1 MPTVQIAPG
10 SGQGLGGVIQG
21 LWGTYTPAADGSY
34 TVDGRDVPPLL
45 AQGFNYVKSLTNF
58 YTTPIAPLAATVG
71 RIVASGALSN
81 GTVAISNQP
90 DVMRPVTVEVGTG
103 TAAITAGNIAV
114 TYVGNDGQSA
124 TENYSLVCTASSAVT
139 QTMSRGVVTIT
150 SIAVTGVVGGTSPWL
165 RMSSNAQL
173 SLPVAGS
180 GIDFS
185 VTREYDAGATIAIG
199 TLGVSLASIA
209 PTTAPNGT
217 NEYSFA
223 YNYTSP
229 IS

>member
-10 SGQGLGGVIQG
+10 AGQGLGGVIQG

-71 RIVASGALSN
+71 RVVASGALSN

-103 TAAITAGNIAV
+103 TAAITAGNVAV
-114 TYVGNDGQSA
+114 TYTGNDGVSA
-124 TENYSLVCTASSAVT
+124 TENY
-139 QTMSRGVVTIT
+139 
-150 SIAVTGVVGGTSPWL
+150 
-165 RMSSNAQL
+165 
-173 SLPVAGS
+173 
-180 GIDFS
+180 
-185 VTREYDAGATIAIG
+185 
-199 TLGVSLASIA
+199 
-209 PTTAPNGT
+209 
-217 NEYSFA
+217 
-223 YNYTSP
+223 
-229 IS
+229 

>member
-1 MPTVQIAPG
+1 
-10 SGQGLGGVIQG
+10 
-21 LWGTYTPAADGSY
+21 
-34 TVDGRDVPPLL
+34 
-45 AQGFNYVKSLTNF
+45 
-58 YTTPIAPLAATVG
+58 
-71 RIVASGALSN
+71 
-81 GTVAISNQP
+81 
-90 DVMRPVTVEVGTG
+90 
-103 TAAITAGNIAV
+103 
-114 TYVGNDGQSA
+114 
-124 TENYSLVCTASSAVT
+124 
-139 QTMSRGVVTIT
+139 
-150 SIAVTGVVGGTSPWL
+150 
-165 RMSSNAQL
+165 MSSNAQL

-185 VTREYDAGATIAIG
+185 VTREYDAGATIAVG